1 MELKQAQS
9 DKLFSDEQF
18 KYKIETLTNKLNDS
32 QRQVDSLRGELKNIN
47 SLFEN
52 EKLKFKEE
60 RDKLQKSIG

>member
-32 QRQVDSLRGELKNIN
+32 QR
-47 SLFEN
+47 
-52 EKLKFKEE
+52 
-60 RDKLQKSIG
+60 